1 MSEIKK
7 AAIYL
12 FDQLKLSLI
21 VFVNYVLQ
29 FFVCTDRYNLGNLI
43 NKMPAS
49 VRSSSASSLSSSD
62 DEKELTIADTNVVTK
77 YKMAGAMNDS

>member
-1 MSEIKK
+1 
-7 AAIYL
+7 
-12 FDQLKLSLI
+12 
-21 VFVNYVLQ
+21 
-29 FFVCTDRYNLGNLI
+29 
-43 NKMPAS
+43 MPAS